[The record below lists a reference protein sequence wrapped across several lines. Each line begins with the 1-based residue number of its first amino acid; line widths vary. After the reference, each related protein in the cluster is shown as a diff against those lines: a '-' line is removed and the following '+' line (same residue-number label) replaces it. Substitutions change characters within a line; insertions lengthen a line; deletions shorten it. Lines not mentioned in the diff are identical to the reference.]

1 MKESNWKN
9 TIKSYLCATWKSDFF
24 PIILISFLLIEAFL
38 CVWQHARIINLG
50 YELSQVKKQEEI
62 LINKNRSLELEQ
74 AKLIKNQNIERLAKD
89 KFNLREP
96 KEDQLV
102 FILEDT
108 SLTPLQ
114 LAFND

>member
-1 MKESNWKN
+1 MKEKNWKN
-9 TIKSYLCATWKSDFF
+9 IVKHYLCTAGKSNVF
-24 PIILISFLLIEAFL
+24 PIILISCILIEAFL
-38 CVWQHARIINLG
+38 CVWQQARIINLG
-50 YELSQVKKQEEI
+50 YEISQVKKQEEI
-62 LINKNRSLELEQ
+62 LINQNRSLELEQ

-114 LAFND
+114 LASND